1 VSFAINDHSYIFSET
16 SYAERERYVDEAA
29 TELLDHVI
37 GPKVDAPQASR
48 VFVSVNYELQLD
60 KLTWAWMGETT
71 IKMMDST
78 QSVLLLEDAKEGEFV
93 FYRSIPNTSEST
105 QYHIIFNTMAD
116 CMEKMLPAIRKT
128 AEALSSG
135 QAIALSNFRT
145 SDASNEGGNGQTTLE
160 KADDFSNLTEREL
173 NDEFEY
179 IKHIAKKRD
188 PGRFKKIG
196 IEDKR
201 QHLRT
206 FWAQFS
212 KDTTVIENEYRLDY
226 LDRVRYA
233 NSAFGEGVREGW
245 ESERGRV
252 LLVYGRPDQIER
264 FPSNS
269 GQKAYEIWYYHAFEN
284 GAEFCFVDVSG
295 MGQLKLV
302 HSTARGELRD
312 DRWQRLLAPGRSI
325 F

>member
-1 VSFAINDHSYIFSET
+1 MKSIFAIRIPHQF
-16 SYAERERYVDEAA
+16 AA
-29 TELLDHVI
+29 TVGRLRTFPGIQI
-37 GPKVDAPQASR
+37 GQDDGAIWVR
-48 VFVSVNYELQLD
+48 
-60 KLTWAWMGETT
+60 GE
-71 IKMMDST
+71 
-78 QSVLLLEDAKEGEFV
+78 
-93 FYRSIPNTSEST
+93 
-105 QYHIIFNTMAD
+105 
-116 CMEKMLPAIRKT
+116 
-128 AEALSSG
+128 
-135 QAIALSNFRT
+135 
-145 SDASNEGGNGQTTLE
+145 
-160 KADDFSNLTEREL
+160 EL